1 MPNTAFSPFG
11 SAAFGSGFPEL
22 GDLDF
27 SGYGSSVFKDSVPG
41 YGGQVFT
48 PSPEKPGNSFAQT
61 ALGVGALAEGIGN
74 VIRGIKGMDPA
85 PPGMATSALASF
97 FQQQPDTSN
106 GFWIGCYRK
115 LNQSFVGKIRR
126 MIVLCG
132 RLQPPRS
139 PLRNHYIIL

>member
-97 FQQQPDTSN
+97 FQQQPDTSLER
-106 GFWIGCYRK
+106 ILDR
-115 LNQSFVGKIRR
+115 LLSETQSKFRR
-126 MIVLCG
+126 EDQKDD
-132 RLQPPRS
+132 RLMRS
-139 PLRNHYIIL
+139 PSASPQPAA

>member
-97 FQQQPDTSN
+97 FQQQPDTSLER
-106 GFWIGCYRK
+106 ILDR
-115 LNQSFVGKIRR
+115 LLSETQSKFRR
-126 MIVLCG
+126 EDQKDD
-132 RLQPPRS
+132 RLMRS
-139 PLRNHYIIL
+139 PSATSQPAA

>member
-97 FQQQPDTSN
+97 FQQQPDTSLER
-106 GFWIGCYRK
+106 ILAR
-115 LNQSFVGKIRR
+115 LLSETQSKFRR
-126 MIVLCG
+126 EDQKDD
-132 RLQPPRS
+132 RLMRS
-139 PLRNHYIIL
+139 PSATSQPAA